1 MGSAYALLATIGRN
15 MPNLK
20 WAGLWLISL
29 GFLLDFGTS

>member
-15 MPNLK
+15 TPNLK
-20 WAGLWLISL
+20 WAGFGLISL